1 MGRFSDH
8 ELGMGRRIKRRDFLN
23 GMAVGVGGVAAAAT
37 LPGLTGT
44 AAANPYTGGGN
55 GYPPAMA
62 GLRGQAAGSY
72 DVAHAVRD
80 GSFDP
85 GTVRNTGE
93 DYDPVVVGGGISGL
107 AAAWF
112 YRQAFGRDA
121 RILILEALDDFGGHA
136 RRNEFQVRGRV
147 MLSNGG
153 TVNIDSPSTFSTQA
167 LGLLQDIGI
176 NLDRLAHVMDT
187 GFYSSLGLK
196 SGYFFNSERYGA
208 DLLVIR
214 DTGESW
220 TSFAARLPFSDKGR
234 SDIVRVHTGQDDYLP
249 GLDDAQKKELLARIS
264 YERYLREH
272 VGVGD
277 EAIEFLA
284 RGTNGLWG
292 VNVDA
297 VAAGDAWA
305 VGQPGFAGLKLA
317 PTPFP
322 GIGRTPRMG
331 LEATDEAYYA
341 FPEGNATVAR
351 LLVSQLVRKVFDG
364 DMDMERIT
372 TAKAKYGQL
381 DAPNERIRIRLRS
394 TAVSVRHTGSPGGS
408 RSVTVVYSRDGK
420 SYRVQARH
428 AVMACWNSVA
438 SYIVDGLPA
447 EQVQAMRYGAKVP
460 LLYARVA
467 VRTWQPFV
475 NLGVSRVT
483 TPSMYW
489 NSFGL
494 NSASRIGAYES
505 PRDPAQPNIVTLS
518 KTPNKPGLP
527 CRAQHRAG
535 RGELIRTPFET
546 FEREIRDVMAR
557 ALGAGGFDPARDITA
572 ITVNRW
578 AHGYTYEYNSLDDPA
593 VFLPEEQ
600 QPYAIARRRF
610 GHIAIA
616 NSDAGAFAYT
626 HGAIDQAYRA
636 VNDLM
641 EA

>member
-23 GMAVGVGGVAAAAT
+23 GMAIGAGGVVAAAA

-44 AAANPYTGGGN
+44 AAANTYAGGGN
-55 GYPPAMA
+55 GYPPSTT
-62 GLRGQAAGSY
+62 GLRGQQAGSF
-72 DVAHAVRD
+72 DVGHAVRD

-85 GTVRNTGE
+85 GQIRDTGE
-93 DYDPVVVGGGISGL
+93 DYDLVVVGGGISGL
-107 AAAWF
+107 ATAWF

-121 RILILEALDDFGGHA
+121 RILVLEALDDFGGHA
-136 RRNEFQVRGRV
+136 RRNEFQVRGET

-153 TVNIDSPSTFSTQA
+153 TVNIDSPSTFSRQA

-176 NLDRLAHVMDT
+176 DLDRLGRVT
-187 GFYSSLGLK
+187 ESGFYPSLGLK
-196 SGYFFNSERYGA
+196 SGYFFNSERYGT
-208 DLLVIR
+208 DQLVIR

-220 TSFAARLPFSDKGR
+220 TSIAARLPLSDKGK
-234 SDIVRVHTGQDDYLP
+234 SDVARVYTAQEDYLP
-249 GLDDAQKKELLARIS
+249 GLDDAQKKDVLARIS
-264 YERYLREH
+264 YERYLREKA
-272 VGVGD
+272 GVGD
-277 EAIEFLA
+277 EAIEFLQ
-284 RGTNGLWG
+284 RGTSGLWG
-292 VNVDA
+292 VNIGA
-297 VAAGDAWA
+297 VSAGDAWA

-322 GIGRTPRMG
+322 GIGRTPRME
-331 LEATDEAYYA
+331 LEATDEDYYY
-341 FPEGNATVAR
+341 FPDGNASVAR
-351 LLVSQLVRKVFDG
+351 LLVSQLVPKVFDNE
-364 DMDMERIT
+364 DMEHIV
-372 TAKAKYGQL
+372 TAKAKYGHL

-394 TAVSVRHTGSPGGS
+394 TAVNVLHTGAPGGS
-408 RSVTVVYSRDGK
+408 RGVAVVYSQDGK

-428 AVMACWNSVA
+428 AVMACWNSVS

-447 EQVQAMRYGAKVP
+447 EQVAAMRYGAKVP

-467 VRTWQPFV
+467 LRNWQPFV
-475 NLGVSRVT
+475 DLGVSRVT

-494 NSASRIGAYES
+494 NPATRLGAYES

-527 CRAQHRAG
+527 ARAQHRAG

-557 ALGAGGFDPARDITA
+557 ALGPGGFDPARDITA

-578 AHGYTYEYNSLDDPA
+578 AHGYAYEYNSLDDPA
-593 VFLPEEQ
+593 IFLPEEQ
-600 QPYAIARRRF
+600 QPFAIARRRF
-610 GHIAIA
+610 GRIAIA

>member
-1 MGRFSDH
+1 
-8 ELGMGRRIKRRDFLN
+8 
-23 GMAVGVGGVAAAAT
+23 
-37 LPGLTGT
+37 
-44 AAANPYTGGGN
+44 
-55 GYPPAMA
+55 
-62 GLRGQAAGSY
+62 
-72 DVAHAVRD
+72 
-80 GSFDP
+80 
-85 GTVRNTGE
+85 
-93 DYDPVVVGGGISGL
+93 
-107 AAAWF
+107 
-112 YRQAFGRDA
+112 
-121 RILILEALDDFGGHA
+121 
-136 RRNEFQVRGRV
+136 
-147 MLSNGG
+147 
-153 TVNIDSPSTFSTQA
+153 
-167 LGLLQDIGI
+167 
-176 NLDRLAHVMDT
+176 
-187 GFYSSLGLK
+187 
-196 SGYFFNSERYGA
+196 
-208 DLLVIR
+208 
-214 DTGESW
+214 
-220 TSFAARLPFSDKGR
+220 
-234 SDIVRVHTGQDDYLP
+234 
-249 GLDDAQKKELLARIS
+249 
-264 YERYLREH
+264 
-272 VGVGD
+272 
-277 EAIEFLA
+277 
-284 RGTNGLWG
+284 
-292 VNVDA
+292 
-297 VAAGDAWA
+297 
-305 VGQPGFAGLKLA
+305 
-317 PTPFP
+317 
-322 GIGRTPRMG
+322 
-331 LEATDEAYYA
+331 
-341 FPEGNATVAR
+341 
-351 LLVSQLVRKVFDG
+351 
-364 DMDMERIT
+364 
-372 TAKAKYGQL
+372 
-381 DAPNERIRIRLRS
+381 
-394 TAVSVRHTGSPGGS
+394 
-408 RSVTVVYSRDGK
+408 
-420 SYRVQARH
+420 
-428 AVMACWNSVA
+428 
-438 SYIVDGLPA
+438 
-447 EQVQAMRYGAKVP
+447 MRYGAKVP